1 MPKSTVTVTCDKDK
15 VEAADLFLKLKD
27 SYIELELQKCVD
39 DIYKKNVPAAVRDYI
54 KKKTDMAV
62 NGEEE

>member
-15 VEAADLFLKLKD
+15 VEAADLFLRLKD

-39 DIYKKNVPAAVRDYI
+39 AIYSKNVPAAVRDYI
-54 KKKTDMAV
+54 KKKTDMSV

>member
-39 DIYKKNVPAAVRDYI
+39 SIYKKTVPAAVRDYI
-54 KKKTDMAV
+54 KKKTDMAE

>member
-15 VEAADLFLKLKD
+15 VEATDLFLRLKD

-39 DIYKKNVPAAVRDYI
+39 AIYSKNVPAAVRDYI

>member
-39 DIYKKNVPAAVRDYI
+39 SIYKKNVPTAVRDYI